1 MDEREKKE
9 LNSPTTF
16 SFTSIT
22 KEKKEKEKEQ
32 VFEKPCYIRF
42 PLSLES
48 KNIEVNLQL
57 LVSSRNSNTDL
68 PLILLTYYCQ
78 AAYKQK

>member
-1 MDEREKKE
+1 MKVKKREVNNPATLYFNYQRKKR
-9 LNSPTTF
+9 
-16 SFTSIT
+16 
-22 KEKKEKEKEQ
+22 KKQ
-32 VFEKPCYIRF
+32 VFEKPCHIRF
-42 PLSLES
+42 SLSLES

-68 PLILLTYYCQ
+68 PLILLTYYCK

>member
-1 MDEREKKE
+1 MKGEKKE

-22 KEKKEKEKEQ
+22 KERKRKEQ